1 LQGIPENLEVIEA
14 FLEELEHGGYIKI
27 ELGLLNDKDSVAF
40 YTLTADEETI
50 RSNYFR
56 PQQKISHHVGR
67 FPISI
72 QSIRSDTSPI
82 VCRARNTTYCSIQ
95 RYFGW
100 SIGQPES
107 NFDNSKPCRIQGT

>member
-1 LQGIPENLEVIEA
+1 LQGIPENLEVTET
-14 FLEELEHGGYIKI
+14 FLAELEHEGYIKI

-40 YTLTADEETI
+40 YTLAADEEMI

-72 QSIRSDTSPI
+72 QSLYSDTSPI

-95 RYFGW
+95 RW

-107 NFDNSKPCRIQGT
+107 NFDNSKPCRIPGT